1 MFYKV
6 SQPDWSV
13 IKFISI
19 FHAATE
25 YKQGLLFANIR
36 YRHNTH
42 DTREERNKLSQKD
55 CTGIT
60 ESDPVPVFIYCFAI
74 SFDTHTAGAAV
85 HDG

>member
-6 SQPDWSV
+6 SQLDCRV

-19 FHAATE
+19 FHAASE
-25 YKQGLLFANIR
+25 YNQGLLFANIR

-60 ESDPVPVFIYCFAI
+60 EGNPVPVFIYCFDI

-85 HDG
+85 YDG